1 MSGAA
6 IAADGRVGRVEIT
19 HLNMLL
25 IIARCFYHCNTLGSS
40 MDDRVAEKSLVGREL
55 AKKRQAG

>member
-1 MSGAA
+1 MAS
-6 IAADGRVGRVEIT
+6 DGRVGRLEIT

-25 IIARCFYHCNTLGSS
+25 IIAGCFYHCNTLGSS
-40 MDDRVAEKSLVGREL
+40 MDDRVAEKSLAGREL